1 MRRILHITHTDIRSD
16 SRILKEICSLS
27 DAGYEVSS
35 LGVTMCEEAPRSDF
49 SPSLKIFQI
58 KLASRRFTFL
68 PRSLMHVFSLCELVA
83 KMLLSAI
90 RQKPDLIHCHDVLV
104 LPLGVIVKLI
114 TRAKLVYDAH
124 ELESN
129 RNGLSKFDGFLTL
142 HFERILWKFVDALI
156 VVSPS
161 VDAWYQNKIGPKLS
175 SVVLNSP
182 LISKKT
188 PCERDYL
195 RKRFLIPPSRKIFIY
210 VGGLTPG
217 RGIELITQT
226 FIHHSITSH
235 LVFLGY
241 GDWADNL
248 KQLAM
253 RHLNIHVH
261 DAVPHADVVPIV
273 QSADFGLC
281 MIENVSLSDYY
292 CLPNKIFEYCFA
304 GIPVLASDFPD
315 IRAVLSKYGIGTC
328 SSLNPKAFHEAVHLL
343 ETSNE
348 KFEFTDLT
356 PLSWQEQERKL
367 IGLYKGLLENSTTK

>member
-1 MRRILHITHTDIRSD
+1 MKQILHITHTDVTSD

-35 LGVTMCEEAPRSDF
+35 LGVMMSEEAPRSDF
-49 SPSLKIFQI
+49 SSGLKITQI
-58 KLASRRFTFL
+58 RLGSRGFTFL
-68 PRSLMHVFSLCELVA
+68 PRSLMHVFSLFELVA

-104 LPLGVIVKLI
+104 LPLGVIVKFI
-114 TRAKLVYDAH
+114 TRAKLIYDAH
-124 ELESN
+124 ELESD

-142 HFERILWKFVDALI
+142 HFERLLWKFVDALI

-161 VDAWYQNKIGPKLS
+161 IDAWYQNKFGPKLS
-175 SVVLNSP
+175 LVVLNSP
-182 LISKKT
+182 LISTKT
-188 PCERDYL
+188 PCESDYL
-195 RKRFLIPPSRKIFIY
+195 RKRFSIPLGQKIFIY
-210 VGGLTPG
+210 VGGLAPG
-217 RGIELITQT
+217 RGIELISQT
-226 FIHHSITSH
+226 FVHPSIASH

-241 GDWADNL
+241 GDSTDDL

-253 RHLNIHVH
+253 RHFNIHVH
-261 DAVPHADVVPIV
+261 DAVPHADVVSIV

-315 IRAVLSKYGIGTC
+315 IRAVLSKYRIGKC
-328 SSLNPKAFHEAVHLL
+328 SSLNPEAFHGAVHLL
-343 ETSNE
+343 ETSGE

-367 IGLYKGLLENSTTK
+367 IGLYKGLLKN